1 MLNLRKIRKKRLLT
15 MKELGTLVGVTESAI
30 GMYETGRRV
39 PNYEMLLK
47 LCEALQCSV
56 EDLITERED
65 GAAEGIE
72 EADPLDLDRLDRE
85 LLRRL
90 RSLTPSQQKKVD
102 AFVQGLLAS
111 REG

>member
-15 MKELGTLVGVTESAI
+15 MKELGALVGVTESAI

-47 LCEALQCSV
+47 LCEVLQCSV

-65 GAAEGIE
+65 GSEGIE
-72 EADPLDLDRLDRE
+72 EADPFDLDRLDRE